1 MAAAC
6 LTMAWIS
13 VSCVSTA
20 CRFLRTARRVE
31 VSEGCACAGW
41 WVSGWGGRAG
51 AGWCGAGRA
60 RGRSTQPGATRYA
73 RTGHGRVG
81 RALSLGL
88 ELLLELLDLPREIEG
103 GAARVVGVRASAC
116 NGTPA
121 RRHMAVGGATGVACR
136 GCVQL

>member
-1 MAAAC
+1 MVD
-6 LTMAWIS
+6 LG
-13 VSCVSTA
+13 
-20 CRFLRTARRVE
+20 L
-31 VSEGCACAGW
+31 
-41 WVSGWGGRAG
+41 GGRAG
-51 AGWCGAGRA
+51 AGWRGAGRA
-60 RGRSTQPGATRYA
+60 RGRSTQPGAIRPA

-121 RRHMAVGGATGVACR
+121 GRHRAVGGATGVACR
-136 GCVQL
+136 VCVQLRLGAWHVPVSRADERATAVASVGA